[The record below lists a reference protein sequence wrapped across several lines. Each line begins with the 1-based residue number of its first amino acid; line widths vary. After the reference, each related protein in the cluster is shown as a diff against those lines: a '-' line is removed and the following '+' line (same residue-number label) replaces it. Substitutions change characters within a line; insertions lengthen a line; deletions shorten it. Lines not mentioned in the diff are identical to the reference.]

1 MGTALAENIRRY
13 RKERKLTQEQLSE
26 VLGVTTGAVY
36 KWEAGLSVPE
46 LDMLVSLADFFDS
59 SVDALLG
66 HRMNESSLKASL
78 ENIGQLTQS
87 RDPEAI
93 TQTEVMLSKYPNTFE
108 AVMNAASVYQIYGNG
123 SRDEKR
129 LRRSQEL
136 LEHALVLLP
145 QNTDP
150 QIGEQTIC
158 GIMAGAYILLGE
170 EEKGVELLKQHNTD
184 GVFNDLIGLEL
195 AFSLNRPAEAEPY
208 LSDALLLSVSSLFN
222 TVLGFVA
229 VFSARGDHRSAEEIT
244 AWSLE
249 IIRGIKKEA
258 ATDFLDKAHAVALAM
273 LACTQMNI
281 GKKAEAYSSL
291 EEAAALARRFDA
303 GPDYSMRSMRYMAE
317 PEQARVY
324 DTLGA
329 TASESIGK
337 ILENLGSEELH
348 TLWKEAESHA

>member
-1 MGTALAENIRRY
+1 MGTTLAENIRRY

-26 VLGVTTGAVY
+26 VLGVTAGAVY

-93 TQTEVMLSKYPNTFE
+93 TQTEVMLRKYPNSFE
-108 AVMNAASVYQIYGNG
+108 AVMNAANVYQIYGNG

-150 QIGEQTIC
+150 EISEQIIYGMMADNY
-158 GIMAGAYILLGE
+158 IMLGE
-170 EEKGVELLKQHNTD
+170 KEKGIELLKQHN
-184 GVFNDLIGLEL
+184 GGAVFSYLIGLSL
-195 AFSLNRPAEAEPY
+195 AMYLERYEEAVPY
-208 LSDALLLSVSSLFN
+208 LSSGLLLSLSEMINSAV
-222 TVLGFVA
+222 GFVCVYLA
-229 VFSARGDHRSAEEIT
+229 KNDYLQAEEIMRW
-244 AWSLE
+244 AIDAVS
-249 IIRGIKKEA
+249 GIKKEGTPDGLDRIYSYLMLFLSCA
-258 ATDFLDKAHAVALAM
+258 QKMQGKTDEARSGMEKAYRIVAELSNA
-273 LACTQMNI
+273 
-281 GKKAEAYSSL
+281 
-291 EEAAALARRFDA
+291 
-303 GPDYSMRSMRYMAE
+303 PDYGVGTMKFIYLEHRIQVIDSFGETAAEGAEMILDRFGDDEMKQIWEEIRSN
-317 PEQARVY
+317 
-324 DTLGA
+324 G
-329 TASESIGK
+329 
-337 ILENLGSEELH
+337 
-348 TLWKEAESHA
+348 